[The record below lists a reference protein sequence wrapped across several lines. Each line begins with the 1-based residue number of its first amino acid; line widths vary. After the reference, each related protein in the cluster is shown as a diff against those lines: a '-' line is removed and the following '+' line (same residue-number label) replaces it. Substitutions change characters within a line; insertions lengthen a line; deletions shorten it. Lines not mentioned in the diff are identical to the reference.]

1 VIAATAMPRPT
12 IYYIRH
18 GETDWN
24 ASGRFQGTQDI
35 PLNDKGRVQAVAAG
49 GLLGEL
55 LAREGRDPASLA
67 YVASPL
73 GRARVTMELLRG
85 AIGLPPADYAIDDR
99 LREITYGAWEGFTL
113 AQMQNSDAEVYAARH
128 ADRWNVAPLRGE
140 SYASRLPCIA
150 DWVASVTGYTVAVG
164 HVGTARTLLVALGL
178 KTPAEALEGQIL
190 QGAVYEF
197 KDGGLSIFGGAGV

>member
-1 VIAATAMPRPT
+1 MPT

-24 ASGRFQGTQDI
+24 ATGRFQGTQDI
-35 PLNDKGRVQAVAAG
+35 PLNDKGRAQAVAAG
-49 GLLGEL
+49 GRLGQL
-55 LAREGRDPASLA
+55 LAREGRDPASLS

-85 AIGLPPADYAIDDR
+85 ALSLPPPDYATDER

-113 AQMQNSDAEVYAARH
+113 AQMEQSDPQIHAARN

-140 SYASRLPCIA
+140 SYASRLPFITGWVGSLSA
-150 DWVASVTGYTVAVG
+150 DTVAVG
-164 HVGTARTLLVALGL
+164 HVGTCRTLLVALGI
-178 KTPAEALEGQIL
+178 KSPAEALEGQIL

-197 KDGGLSIFGGAGV
+197 KDDGLTIFRGEGV

>member
-1 VIAATAMPRPT
+1 MPT

-18 GETDWN
+18 GQTDWN
-24 ASGRFQGTQDI
+24 ATGRFQGTQDI
-35 PLNDKGRVQAVAAG
+35 PLNDNGRAQAVAAG
-49 GLLGEL
+49 GLLGQL
-55 LAREGRDPASLA
+55 LKREGRDPASLA

-85 AIGLPPADYAIDDR
+85 ALQLPPPDYATDER

-113 AQMQNSDAEVYAARH
+113 PQMQHSDAEIYAARH
-128 ADRWNVAPLRGE
+128 ADRWNVAPLKGE
-140 SYASRLPCIA
+140 SYASRLPFIT
-150 DWVASVTGYTVAVG
+150 DWVNSVTSDTVAVG
-164 HVGTARTLLVALGL
+164 HVGTCRTLLVALGI

-197 KDGGLSIFGGAGV
+197 KDGGLTIFRGEAV